1 MWDGARRIA
10 VDMSPDR
17 QDAADVTGLLQ
28 AWRSGDSQAG
38 DRLLERI
45 YQELKRI
52 AASQLRRERSGHTL
66 QTTALVHEAFLRLV
80 DQRGIDWRDRTHFFG
95 LAAGMMRRVLVD
107 HFRARQALKRT
118 PPDGP
123 SAESLSQAE
132 RALEILDLDRALTA
146 LAASHPRQARVVEM
160 RYFADLDIEE
170 VALCLEVSTPTV
182 KRDWQFARAWLNAEL
197 RDHRSRQPA
206 TLP

>member
-17 QDAADVTGLLQ
+17 RDATDVTGLLQ

-107 HFRARQALKRT
+107 HFRARQALKRA

-123 SAESLSQAE
+123 PAESLSEAE

-146 LAASHPRQARVVEM
+146 LAASYPRQARVVEM

-182 KRDWQFARAWLNAEL
+182 KRDWRFARAWLNAEL
-197 RDHRSRQPA
+197 HDHRSRPPA
-206 TLP
+206 TPP